1 MFNTD
6 YLSYQLSATRA
17 LVKFIRD
24 HKSGVEINLS
34 KCLEALEKGD
44 VQSAVKKKKK
54 IKLAGMGSMTD
65 WFPPVVF
72 PHEDSEYV
80 CSELQ
85 ALVYNWARLMAL
97 SFESD

>member
-1 MFNTD
+1 MPNTY

-24 HKSGVEINLS
+24 HKSGVEANLL
-34 KCLEALEKGD
+34 KCLDALEKED
-44 VQSAVKKKKK
+44 IVSAVEYAQK
-54 IKLAGMGSMTD
+54 IKLAGMGSITD
-65 WFPPVVF
+65 WLPQVVF
-72 PHEDSEYV
+72 SHENQEYV
-80 CSELQ
+80 YAELE